1 MNGTSATMA
10 RSIPRT
16 GKRIRPKT
24 ADKGKRY
31 HCAKCRKRSPRPVKA
46 PAPWYCPKCLAEQAR
61 EDAAAAEQ
69 VQATLRRLTQR

>member
-1 MNGTSATMA
+1 MA
-10 RSIPRT
+10 RSFPRT

-31 HCAKCRKRSPRPVKA
+31 LCAKCRKRSPRPVKA

-69 VQATLRRLTQR
+69 VQSTLRRLKQR